1 MARQHV
7 LSVKHQGR
15 VAMARQIF
23 VSVMELF
30 FVLESNL
37 ASSSS
42 SSTTTRQL
50 FCCETN
56 ASLDSVLE
64 LDDEIATSLDI
75 FGK

>member
-1 MARQHV
+1 
-7 LSVKHQGR
+7 
-15 VAMARQIF
+15 MARQIF

-42 SSTTTRQL
+42 SSTKTRQL

-56 ASLDSVLE
+56 DSLDSVLE
-64 LDDEIATSLDI
+64 LDAEIATSLDM
-75 FGK
+75 FGR

>member
-1 MARQHV
+1 
-7 LSVKHQGR
+7 
-15 VAMARQIF
+15 MARQIF

-42 SSTTTRQL
+42 SSTKTRQL
-50 FCCETN
+50 LCCETN
-56 ASLDSVLE
+56 DGLDSVLE
-64 LDDEIATSLDI
+64 LDDETATSQDI